1 MDKFNETIDHIK
13 EKVGEENS
21 ALISDELISLMTEH
35 KTLTDQNEEQSAQIE
50 TLRTEKADLVD
61 ANAKLFRRI
70 GFEDT
75 EQTTYKTN
83 QTEQSEVREINI
95 GDIIN
100 DKGDIL

>member
-35 KTLTDQNEEQSAQIE
+35 KTLTDQNEEQSTQIE
-50 TLRTEKADLVD
+50 TLKNEKADLVD

-75 EQTTYKTN
+75 EQTTYKTS